1 MVGPPKRSIV
11 ALFSIKSIA
20 GLLFQTFPRL
30 FPVLLFEKSSEPVVL
45 RVSELPLVAILN
57 VKTNASANQ
66 SKRNEPLEQYRRGH
80 SGGAPNELF
89 FVTQKISKRKKKN
102 RDFDEEDFDE
112 RKRRRNFKAKRGIE
126 KCYPRVFT
134 SLFFTNALTSSTNF
148 SCSTHGFPISR
159 PRAHTYPFNEFISKG
174 APASKSNLVDGKCA
188 P

>member
-1 MVGPPKRSIV
+1 MPAPTKVKETSLLNGTGEDIPGGRAER
-11 ALFSIKSIA
+11 ALFCDD
-20 GLLFQTFPRL
+20 
-30 FPVLLFEKSSEPVVL
+30 EKFKKREK
-45 RVSELPLVAILN
+45 ETILM
-57 VKTNASANQ
+57 
-66 SKRNEPLEQYRRGH
+66 
-80 SGGAPNELF
+80 
-89 FVTQKISKRKKKN
+89 KI
-102 RDFDEEDFDE
+102 FDK

>member
-1 MVGPPKRSIV
+1 MAGIVGLTELQHTNGTSAATIDASGRILTPARPSFHAR
-11 ALFSIKSIA
+11 
-20 GLLFQTFPRL
+20 
-30 FPVLLFEKSSEPVVL
+30 KSSSSGSEGFTGVV
-45 RVSELPLVAILN
+45 V
-57 VKTNASANQ
+57 
-66 SKRNEPLEQYRRGH
+66 
-80 SGGAPNELF
+80 
-89 FVTQKISKRKKKN
+89 
-102 RDFDEEDFDE
+102 FDEEDFDE